1 MHAQRII
8 QDLLQTECGAI
19 HAKRRVT
26 LALMVQASCIGHLSL
41 IGISR
46 RLDTATA
53 LRHRIKRCDRLL
65 GNLHLN
71 HEKLD
76 VYRAMAQ
83 RILIGNPRPAIVI
96 DWSDLSADRSQH
108 LLRAAL
114 IVKGRAVVL
123 YEEVHPMKQYGSPK
137 VHERFL
143 RRLRALLPQHSR
155 PILVTDAGFRA
166 SWFKLCN
173 RLTFDWVG
181 RIRNRDMIRPQTDA
195 AAWVGCKSLYP
206 KATTTPEDRGA
217 FDYVRSTPVACRLV
231 LYKKPA
237 CHRQAKTAF
246 GKRARCRHSLKQA
259 KAQTEPWLL
268 AASPG
273 LAELDARAVVDLY
286 GGRMQI
292 EQSFR
297 DVRNPNFGLGLSL
310 SQTTRP
316 DRLAILLLIGALAMF
331 ALWLIGL
338 AARARGYRV
347 NFGSRARADS
357 TLSTISLARWWLE
370 EPAHRATRFRKREET
385 IALEML
391 RNLAWGRQI

>member
-1 MHAQRII
+1 MQAQRII
-8 QDLLQTECGAI
+8 QDLLQAECSAI
-19 HAKRRVT
+19 HAKRRTT
-26 LALMVQASCIGHLSL
+26 LALMVQAGCTGHLSL
-41 IGISR
+41 MGISR
-46 RLDTATA
+46 RLDAATA

-83 RILIGNPRPAIVI
+83 RILIGRPRPAIII
-96 DWSDLSADRSQH
+96 DWSDLAADRSQH

-123 YEEVHPMKQYGSPK
+123 YEEVHPMKKYGSPR
-137 VHERFL
+137 VHEHFL
-143 RRLRALLPQHSR
+143 KRLRELLPPSCR
-155 PILVTDAGFRA
+155 PVLVTDAGFRA
-166 SWFKLCN
+166 AWFKLCN
-173 RLTFDWVG
+173 RLKFDWVG
-181 RIRNRDMIRPQTDA
+181 RIRNRDMVRPQADTVVWA
-195 AAWVGCKSLYP
+195 GCKTLYP
-206 KATTTPEDRGA
+206 KATATPQDLGA
-217 FDYVRSTPVACRLV
+217 FEYVRAAPVTCRLV

-259 KAQTEPWLL
+259 TAQTEPWLL
-268 AASPG
+268 ATSPN

-286 GGRMQI
+286 SGRMQI

-297 DVRNPNFGLGLSL
+297 DVKNSHCGLGLSL

-338 AARARGYRV
+338 IALARGYRV
-347 NFGSRARADS
+347 SFGSRAKAAS
-357 TLSTISLARWWLE
+357 TLSIISLARWWL
-370 EPAHRATRFRKREET
+370 
-385 IALEML
+385 
-391 RNLAWGRQI
+391 G

>member
-19 HAKRRVT
+19 HAKRRTT

-41 IGISR
+41 MGISR
-46 RLDTATA
+46 RLDTATT

-65 GNLHLN
+65 GNLHLV

-76 VYRAMAQ
+76 VYRAMVQ
-83 RILIGNPRPAIVI
+83 RILIGNPRPAIII

-114 IVKGRAVVL
+114 IVKGRAVIL
-123 YEEVHPMKQYGSPK
+123 YEEVHPMKRYGSPK

-143 RRLRALLPQHSR
+143 KQMRLLLPQHSH
-155 PILVTDAGFRA
+155 PILITDAGFRA
-166 SWFKLCN
+166 SWFKLCS
-173 RLTFDWVG
+173 RLKFDWVG
-181 RIRNRDMIRPQTDA
+181 RIRNRDMIRPVGATD
-195 AAWVGCKSLYP
+195 WMGCKTMYH
-206 KATTTPEDRGA
+206 KATATPQDKGEFA
-217 FDYVRSTPVACRLV
+217 YVRSNSVMCRLI

-237 CHRQAKTAF
+237 CHRQATTAF

-259 KAQTEPWLL
+259 KTQTEPWLL
-268 AASPG
+268 AASPS
-273 LAELDARAVVDLY
+273 LNNLDARSIVDLY

-297 DVRNPNFGLGLSL
+297 DVKNPRWGLGLSL

-338 AARARGYRV
+338 AAQARGYRV
-347 NFGSRARADS
+347 SFGSRAKAAS
-357 TLSTISLARWWLE
+357 TLSIISLAFWWLE
-370 EPAHRATRFRKREET
+370 EPAHRTTRFRKQEEIT
-385 IALEML
+385 ALESL
-391 RNLAWGRQI
+391 RNLAWGMQI

>member
-19 HAKRRVT
+19 HAKRRAT

-53 LRHRIKRCDRLL
+53 LRHRVKRCDRLL
-65 GNLHLN
+65 GNLHLS

-114 IVKGRAVVL
+114 VVKGRAVVL
-123 YEEVHPMKQYGSPK
+123 YEEVHPMKQYGSPR

-143 RRLRALLPQHSR
+143 KQMRALLPQHSR
-155 PILVTDAGFRA
+155 PILITDAGFRA
-166 SWFKLCN
+166 PWFKLCN
-173 RLTFDWVG
+173 RLKFDWVG
-181 RIRNRDMIRPQTDA
+181 RIRNRDMVRAHARAD
-195 AAWVGCKSLYP
+195 WVGCKALYAG
-206 KATTTPEDRGA
+206 ATTTPQDLGA
-217 FDYVRSTPVACRLV
+217 FEYVRSNPVACRLV
-231 LYKKPA
+231 LYKKPD

-259 KAQTEPWLL
+259 KTQTEPWLL

-273 LAELDARAVVDLY
+273 LTELDARAMVDLY
-286 GGRMQI
+286 SGRMQI

-297 DVRNPNFGLGLSL
+297 DVKNPRWGLGLSL
-310 SQTTRP
+310 SQTTRS

-338 AARARGYRV
+338 AAQARGYRV
-347 NFGSRARADS
+347 NFGSRAREAS
-357 TLSTISLARWWLE
+357 TLSVISLARWWLG
-370 EPAHRATRFRKREET
+370 EPSHRTARFRKEEEIT
-385 IALEML
+385 AMESL
-391 RNLAWGRQI
+391 RNMAWRMQI

>member
-65 GNLHLN
+65 GNLHLSN
-71 HEKLD
+71 EKLD
-76 VYRAMAQ
+76 VYRAMVQ
-83 RILIGNPRPAIVI
+83 RILIDNPRPAVVI

-108 LLRAAL
+108 LLRAA
-114 IVKGRAVVL
+114 
-123 YEEVHPMKQYGSPK
+123 
-137 VHERFL
+137 
-143 RRLRALLPQHSR
+143 
-155 PILVTDAGFRA
+155 
-166 SWFKLCN
+166 
-173 RLTFDWVG
+173 
-181 RIRNRDMIRPQTDA
+181 
-195 AAWVGCKSLYP
+195 
-206 KATTTPEDRGA
+206 PEDRGE
-217 FDYVRSTPVACRLV
+217 FEYVRSAPVACRLV

-259 KAQTEPWLL
+259 KTQTEPWLL

-286 GGRMQI
+286 SGRMQI

-297 DVRNPNFGLGLSL
+297 DVKNPRWGLGLSL

-338 AARARGYRV
+338 AAQARGYRV
-347 NFGSRARADS
+347 NFGSSARMGS
-357 TLSTISLARWWLE
+357 TLLIISLARWWLE
-370 EPAHRATRFRKREET
+370 EAAHRATRFRKQEEMN
-385 IALEML
+385 AMEAF
-391 RNLAWGRQI
+391 RNMAWGRQI

>member
-19 HAKRRVT
+19 HAKRRTT

-65 GNLHLN
+65 GNLHLSN
-71 HEKLD
+71 EKLD

-83 RILIGNPRPAIVI
+83 RILIGNSRPAVVI

-114 IVKGRAVVL
+114 VVKGRAVVL
-123 YEEVHPMKQYGSPK
+123 YEEVHPMKQYGSPR
-137 VHERFL
+137 VHECFL
-143 RRLRALLPQHSR
+143 RRLRSLLPQHCR
-155 PILVTDAGFRA
+155 PILITDAGFRA

-173 RLTFDWVG
+173 RLKFDWVG
-181 RIRNRDMIRPQTDA
+181 RIRNRDMIRPLTD

-206 KATTTPEDRGA
+206 KATATPEDRGE
-217 FDYVRSTPVACRLV
+217 FEYVRSAPVACRLV

-246 GKRARCRHSLKQA
+246 GKRAHCRHSLKQA
-259 KAQTEPWLL
+259 KTQTEPWLL
-268 AASPG
+268 AVSPG

-286 GGRMQI
+286 SGRMQI

-297 DVRNPNFGLGLSL
+297 DVKNSRWGLGLSL

-338 AARARGYRV
+338 AAQARGYRV
-347 NFGSRARADS
+347 NFGSRTRTGS
-357 TLSTISLARWWLE
+357 TLSIISLARWWLVE
-370 EPAHRATRFRKREET
+370 AAHRATRFRKHEKMN
-385 IALEML
+385 ALEAL

>member
-1 MHAQRII
+1 MQAQRII
-8 QDLLQTECGAI
+8 QDLLQTECGTI
-19 HAKRRVT
+19 HAKRRTT

-41 IGISR
+41 MGISR

-65 GNLHLN
+65 GNLHLV

-83 RILIGNPRPAIVI
+83 RIFIGHPRPAIII
-96 DWSDLSADRSQH
+96 DWSDLAADRSQH

-123 YEEVHPMKQYGSPK
+123 YEEVHPMRHYGSPK

-143 RRLRALLPQHSR
+143 LRLRALLPPSCQ
-155 PILVTDAGFRA
+155 PVLVTDAGFRA
-166 SWFKLCN
+166 AWFKLCN
-173 RLTFDWVG
+173 RLKFDWVG
-181 RIRNRDMIRPQTDA
+181 RIRNRDMIRPLAEA
-195 AAWVGCKSLYP
+195 AVWAGCKSVYP
-206 KATTTPEDRGA
+206 KATATPQDLGA
-217 FDYVRSTPVACRLV
+217 FDYVRATPVACRLV

-259 KAQTEPWLL
+259 TAQTEPWLL
-268 AASPG
+268 AASPS
-273 LAELDARAVVDLY
+273 LNALDARAIVDLY

-297 DVRNPNFGLGLSL
+297 DVKNPRWGLGLSL

-338 AARARGYRV
+338 MTQARGYRV
-347 NFGSRARADS
+347 SFGSRAKAAS
-357 TLSTISLARWWLE
+357 TLSIISLARWWLG
-370 EPAHRATRFRKREET
+370 EPAHRVTRFRKREE
-385 IALEML
+385 IAALETL
-391 RNLAWGRQI
+391 RNLAWGREI